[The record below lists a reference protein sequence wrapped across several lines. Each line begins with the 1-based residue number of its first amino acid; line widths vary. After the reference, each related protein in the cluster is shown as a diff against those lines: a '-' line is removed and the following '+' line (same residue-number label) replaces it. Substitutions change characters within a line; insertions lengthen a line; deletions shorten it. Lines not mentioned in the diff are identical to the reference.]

1 MPPAQ
6 VIASTDAS
14 SHNRKEEMTGECVWG
29 NDRFYLPPP
38 KQPPQQFSLGFR
50 DLKQKLGSRLALLQL
65 PELFVPQTGWG
76 GAVPTPHSLP
86 TGTQGWAAA
95 ECPLPAPC
103 F

>member
-50 DLKQKLGSRLALLQL
+50 DLKQKLGPRLALLQL

-76 GAVPTPHSLP
+76 GGCANPTLPPHRHPGLGSS
-86 TGTQGWAAA
+86 
-95 ECPLPAPC
+95 
-103 F
+103 